1 MQKESIK
8 SITDIKKLAD
18 ADIPISQKKFF
29 RLKNGAEY
37 YEMSRPKLTALAREC
52 GALFK
57 IDGMVFIERET
68 FEFYLESFRMPG
80 NILR

>member
-1 MQKESIK
+1 MKKESIK

-37 YEMSRPKLTALAREC
+37 YEMSRPKLTALARVPT
-52 GALFK
+52 GRWF
-57 IDGMVFIERET
+57 
-68 FEFYLESFRMPG
+68 
-80 NILR
+80 

>member
-37 YEMSRPKLTALAREC
+37 YEMSRPKLTALAKGSQFVCE
-52 GALFK
+52 G
-57 IDGMVFIERET
+57 
-68 FEFYLESFRMPG
+68 ESNVYTG
-80 NILR
+80 TN